1 MAYGNWPFS
10 SRTKTS
16 IRPISETLRKREKR
30 EQQHLTEASST
41 RQQNRKRKELSET
54 FCRLPPV
61 PGSPALLQFTFH
73 SPQQSRFQSQ
83 AFPLSP
89 AHPRVPAQ
97 AGARRSLPVPGAL
110 LDTHVPLGETPSPL
124 PRSHPRHL
132 VTVCTMTRF
141 LCGLFAFFSQTRER
155 EREGAKY
162 PVCFGEEPPTPQPYL
177 LDLLG
182 RLCAVG
188 RGKVGFGVCYSF
200 FPPPPPREAN
210 NWPLD
215 GICCRLGKALRGC

>member
-16 IRPISETLRKREKR
+16 IRPISETLRKREGR

-41 RQQNRKRKELSET
+41 RQRNRKRKELSET

-155 EREGAKY
+155 E
-162 PVCFGEEPPTPQPYL
+162 GERNTL
-177 LDLLG
+177 FALG
-182 RLCAVG
+182 RN
-188 RGKVGFGVCYSF
+188 R
-200 FPPPPPREAN
+200 PPPSRIY
-210 NWPLD
+210 L
-215 GICCRLGKALRGC
+215 IC